1 MKVSTIFSA
10 LGEKKLGSIACPE
23 PWKHGSRST
32 VGASGRKL
40 GENKA
45 LSSKKAKFQPYAKFE
60 KCRICKQP
68 IHQVGSH
75 YCQGTGTMLVFA
87 CIMLC
92 SFPLMFGI
100 CT

>member
-45 LSSKKAKFQPYAKFE
+45 LSSKKAK
-60 KCRICKQP
+60 
-68 IHQVGSH
+68 
-75 YCQGTGTMLVFA
+75 LVSQHVNEQ
-87 CIMLC
+87 M
-92 SFPLMFGI
+92 
-100 CT
+100 